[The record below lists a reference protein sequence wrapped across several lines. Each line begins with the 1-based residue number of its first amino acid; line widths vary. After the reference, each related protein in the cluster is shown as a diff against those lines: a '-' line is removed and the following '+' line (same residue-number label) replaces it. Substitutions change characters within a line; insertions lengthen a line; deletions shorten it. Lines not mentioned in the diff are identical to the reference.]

1 VVAEDSEEV
10 RMLSVKILEGQGY
23 KVYAAPDGSEC
34 LRIVNELN
42 GSVDMLITDV
52 IMPDMNGKSLYM
64 RIAEKYPHTKV
75 LSCPVTPT
83 APSPRMESWKKGPP
97 TSRNLFRLPVWLGK
111 FERCLTAD
119 KLLSVGTEQSP
130 FSRAGCVKLQENFN
144 HLVGQFRM

>member
-75 LSCPVTPT
+75 LYMSGYADSTFTQNGILEEGT
-83 APSPRMESWKKGPP
+83 AYIQK
-97 TSRNLFRLPVWLGK
+97 
-111 FERCLTAD
+111 
-119 KLLSVGTEQSP
+119 P
-130 FSRAGCVKLQENFN
+130 FSAAGLAGKVREVLDS
-144 HLVGQFRM
+144 R